1 MIPARY
7 QLTPGPFTAVHFSDP
22 LWAPRIDTG
31 GAILD
36 RISLDPQTISKT
48 FTEEYRPDLL
58 GGVTVIHGKGYA
70 IDESGWQGELYRE
83 EAPTEWEV
91 EITAVP
97 YCVWDDR
104 ALCEM
109 RVQLRARNR

>member
-1 MIPARY
+1 VTSTKY
-7 QLTPGPFTAVHFSDP
+7 QLVPVPLTAVHFSNSF
-22 LWAPRIDTG
+22 WAPRIDTG

-36 RISLDPQTISKT
+36 LQTISQT

-70 IDESGWQGELYRE
+70 IDGAGWQDELYRE
-83 EAPTEWEV
+83 EAPTEREV

-97 YCVWDDR
+97 YCVWDNR
-104 ALCEM
+104 APSEM
-109 RVQLRARNR
+109 RVWLCARNR